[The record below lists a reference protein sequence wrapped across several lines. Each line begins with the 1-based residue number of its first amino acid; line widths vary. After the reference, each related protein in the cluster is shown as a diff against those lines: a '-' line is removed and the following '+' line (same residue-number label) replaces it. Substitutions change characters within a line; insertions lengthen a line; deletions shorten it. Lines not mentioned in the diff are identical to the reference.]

1 MADIAG
7 RLTCADGTANH
18 RGMSKSVVSS
28 GHDAGSLSPTHKE
41 GAPSVDKPRAAET
54 LHRILKLSNRL
65 MAPFSTYLERQYKIS
80 VNEFRLLMFIGRFG
94 ATASHEL
101 AENTGVNVMS
111 ISRAV
116 SALQKNG
123 RINVNR
129 DPHNRRRKTL
139 TLTEEGER
147 LYKVMRPQTDLVA
160 EYLLSRLSEDQTDI
174 LNQVLVTL
182 VDTLEATDE
191 QGNSLF
197 LEHTRP
203 E

>member
-1 MADIAG
+1 
-7 RLTCADGTANH
+7 
-18 RGMSKSVVSS
+18 MSKSVVSKS
-28 GHDAGSLSPTHKE
+28 TPSPSIDAASTILTADE
-41 GAPSVDKPRAAET
+41 PRAAEI

-101 AENTGVNVMS
+101 AESTGVNVMS

-123 RINVNR
+123 RINVDR
-129 DPHNRRRKTL
+129 DPQNRRRKTL
-139 TLTEEGER
+139 TLTAEGER

-160 EYLLSRLSEDQTDI
+160 KYLLSPLSEGEADI
-174 LNQVLVTL
+174 LNHVLVTL
-182 VDTLEATDE
+182 IDTLEATDE

-203 E
+203 IDTPTE